1 MRAEADA
8 YDAAL
13 VEQLGFDPQVFF
25 EKPKAMAIMTN
36 SLSENLVET
45 HKVYG
50 DLKYKKHV
58 LSSDT
63 TAESFLS
70 QFP

>member
-1 MRAEADA
+1 MRAEAEA
-8 YDAAL
+8 YQASL

-25 EKPKAMAIMTN
+25 EKPKPLAIMTN
-36 SLSENLVET
+36 SLSENLIET
-45 HKVYG
+45 HQSYS

-58 LSSDT
+58 LCSDS